1 MARRSKGQ
9 YSPALFDIT
18 QDVVGGL
25 PIKLLEEWLGS
36 DQGHADARRLIQS
49 YAVTGYNVVSD
60 SSGLTRLTQQRGLIE
75 ILALI
80 NHPKQ
85 IIHGLGTALGGQGVG
100 IWAADNSQMFYPQSV
115 SAAAL
120 VSTLLSVQDEVQRD
134 CQIRIGLGAHFGE
147 FYGISGGLYGAQS
160 DAIEELAE
168 NHTEAGEVVITQ
180 ALRDRLPADHTFRL
194 EPKDA
199 PAFLLEP
206 LGSVWRV
213 VDGPRLPGE
222 RGHASEAY
230 PIPYSQAFYEDLL
243 AYQSRL
249 DDAAFGG
256 QLARK
261 YLQQKV
267 VVLIE
272 REAHPAET
280 PELALFNNLSL
291 SAKLKDTGLRHL
303 ATHPGEEVKV
313 VGPLGIYVFD
323 AAPTAV
329 GFAQRFREDLAREG
343 ITCRL
348 GLDVGPVLLFD
359 LPSGGRDIAG
369 MPVNIASK
377 MAQDM
382 GEPGRLYLSE
392 AVAAQT
398 DRSGFTP
405 LHYTVSGVDITAWEG

>member
-25 PIKLLEEWLGS
+25 PIKLIEQWLGS
-36 DQGHADARRLIQS
+36 DQGHADARRLVQS

-75 ILALI
+75 LLALI

-120 VSTLLSVQDEVQRD
+120 VSTLLSVQDEVHRD
-134 CQIRIGLGAHFGE
+134 CQVRIGLGAHFGE
-147 FYGISGGLYGAQS
+147 FYALSGGLYGEQS
-160 DAIEELAE
+160 DAIEALAE
-168 NHTEAGEVVITQ
+168 HHTRPGEVVITQ
-180 ALRDRLPADHTFRL
+180 ALRERLPPSHAFLL

-199 PAFLLEP
+199 PPSVLDP
-206 LGSVWRV
+206 VWRV
-213 VDGPRLPGE
+213 VDGPRLADA
-222 RGHASEAY
+222 RHSSDAY
-230 PIPYSQAFYEDLL
+230 PIPYSQAFYADLL

-249 DDAAFGG
+249 DDAAFGA
-256 QLARK
+256 QLERR
-261 YLQQKV
+261 YLQRKV

-272 REAHPAET
+272 REAHEAET

-291 SAKLKDTGLRHL
+291 SAKLKDSGLRCL
-303 ATHPGEEVKV
+303 AIHPGEEVKV

-323 AAPTAV
+323 AVPTAL
-329 GFAQRFREDLAREG
+329 GFARLFREEFAREG
-343 ITCRL
+343 ITCRM
-348 GLDVGPVLLFD
+348 GIDVGPVLLFE

-382 GEPGRLYLSE
+382 GQPGRLYLSE

-398 DRSGFTP
+398 DRSGFTA
-405 LHYTVSGVDITAWEG
+405 LRYTISGVDITAYEG